1 MFSLLRRFILHLQL
15 FLQGKTLPSYD
26 FSSFCFTRMGV
37 TILDEFEG
45 FNSSRLEAE
54 KPSAKRKI
62 GVIGCGMIGGSIALS
77 LSKSGND
84 VVVLDLPEN
93 MAAIT
98 KQIPSISFAK
108 DVPDLCNGGPAVIFI
123 CVPSEK
129 VNALLQEVSS
139 YALPGTII
147 TDVAGVK
154 SPIMDMA
161 CKCIGDEIVFVGG
174 HPMAGSE
181 KSGVEAAQ
189 PFLFQNAVYVL
200 SPFKDYPADRMA
212 VLLKAIEQLGARILF
227 MDAAQ
232 HDRIAAATSHLPQL
246 VAVELVNLI
255 NELSSGDEN
264 FNTLAAGGFRDMT
277 RIASSDFAVW
287 RDVILSNRGNID
299 AILNAFIGRLAALN
313 ESLCKA
319 NGSGQEASIGEI
331 AREFERAKMARTKI
345 RRGGKGFL
353 HPLYELHVVV
363 EDKVGV
369 LKEIT
374 STLADSSINIKDIEL
389 LKVREGTGGMFRL
402 SFDTEQIQDR
412 AAQILE
418 RQGFQILR
426 KEFEG

>member
-1 MFSLLRRFILHLQL
+1 MIYGMPKAALASQRLRNISRSLL
-15 FLQGKTLPSYD
+15 
-26 FSSFCFTRMGV
+26 
-37 TILDEFEG
+37 LDEFES
-45 FNSSRLEAE
+45 FTES
-54 KPSAKRKI
+54 KKI

-77 LSKSGND
+77 LSKSGNNIL
-84 VVVLDLPEN
+84 VLDLPKNEK
-93 MAAIT
+93 AIA
-98 KQIPSISFAK
+98 KQIPSVMFMKNIAE
-108 DVPDLCNGGPAVIFI
+108 LCGENPRVVFI

-129 VNALLQEVSS
+129 TVKILCEVSS
-139 YALPGTII
+139 FASQGMVI

-154 SPIMDMA
+154 SPIMDA
-161 CKCIGDEIVFVGG
+161 ARKCINEDVVFVGG

-181 KSGVEAAQ
+181 RSGVEAAQ

-200 SPFKDYPADRMA
+200 SPLQDYPEEKISP
-212 VLLKAIEQLGARILF
+212 LLETIQQLGARILF

-232 HDRIAAATSHLPQL
+232 HDRIAAAVSHLPQL
-246 VAVELVNLI
+246 VAVELVNLV
-255 NELSSGDEN
+255 NELSASDNN

-287 RDVILSNRGNID
+287 KDVISSNLGNIVSV
-299 AILNAFIGRLAALN
+299 LHSFVNRLVGLN
-313 ESLCKA
+313 EALDTS
-319 NGSGQEASIGEI
+319 NMENIGH
-331 AREFERAKMARTKI
+331 EFENAKMARSRI
-345 RRGGKGFL
+345 RKGGKGFL

-374 STLADSSINIKDIEL
+374 SSLADHNINIKDIEL

-412 AAQILE
+412 AAHILE
-418 RQGFQILR
+418 QRGFQILW